1 MQITKLGPIDNGEI
15 KLAPLTIFCGANNQ
29 GKTYVSY
36 TIYGILKNLPSLTQ
50 GFLNDEDFQHLM
62 KHRSISF
69 TKDVFIHKIVET
81 MLHNLHDN
89 KAKMLESIFK
99 SESNAFEH
107 VDVNVSSDEIVAL
120 LNMHQINE
128 HKINVAGTDILLEV
142 LENQCTILMSND
154 ELNEILSMNRMKLF
168 VDTLI
173 MQSVKKNLNT
183 FYIPSERIGINV
195 FRGQL
200 NANKI
205 EMLDIINNAM
215 NAKDSFSNTQLLKNL
230 KQINTAFPEP
240 IEDYL
245 HFINTISKY
254 DIDDQH
260 NELAAFV
267 RSNIIKG
274 RFVIDANTDKSFF
287 RSQIGKNRYKSHMI
301 PLHITSSSIKSLYG
315 LDYFLENID
324 HSKLNYLIID
334 EPEMNLH
341 PANQI
346 QFAKLL
352 NLMIAQNIQ
361 VIISTHSDFLV
372 RKIQNMM
379 LQNEIRN
386 QEGLHADN
394 VAVYNFE
401 DGTVNRIDLMDE
413 TEAFNNFN
421 DIVVQ
426 IEDEYLDLLEERSQ
440 KNKAAQGKEERE
452 H

>member
-29 GKTYVSY
+29 GKTYMSY
-36 TIYGILKNLPSLTQ
+36 TIYGILKNLPILTK
-50 GFLNDEDFQHLM
+50 GFLTEEDLQHFVE
-62 KHRSISF
+62 HGSISF
-69 TKDVFIHKIVET
+69 SKDVFVKKIVET
-81 MLHNLHDN
+81 MMNNLREN
-89 KAKMLESIFK
+89 KAKMLESLFK
-99 SESNAFEH
+99 SESNVFEH

-120 LNMHQINE
+120 LNINQINE
-128 HKINVAGTDILLEV
+128 HKINVAGTEILLEV
-142 LENQCTILMSND
+142 LENQCTILMSNN
-154 ELNEILSMNRMKLF
+154 ELNEILSMNRMKMF

-215 NAKDSFSNTQLLKNL
+215 SINGHVPDTQLLKSL
-230 KQINTAFPEP
+230 KQMNTSFPEP
-240 IEDYL
+240 IDDYL
-245 HFINTISKY
+245 KFINSISNY
-254 DIDDQH
+254 DIDE
-260 NELAAFV
+260 NKPLAAFV
-267 RSNIIKG
+267 RENIIKG
-274 RFVIDANTDKSFF
+274 QFVIDANTDKSFF

-324 HSKLNYLIID
+324 HSKLTYLIID

-352 NLMIAQNIQ
+352 NLMVAKNIH

-372 RKIQNMM
+372 RKIQNIM
-379 LQNEIRN
+379 LQNEIRDE
-386 QEGLHADN
+386 QGLHANN

-401 DGTVNRIDLMDE
+401 DGMVNRIDLMDE

-426 IEDEYLDLLEERSQ
+426 IEDEYLDLLEERSR
-440 KNKAAQGKEERE
+440 KNKAAQGNEERE
-452 H
+452 R